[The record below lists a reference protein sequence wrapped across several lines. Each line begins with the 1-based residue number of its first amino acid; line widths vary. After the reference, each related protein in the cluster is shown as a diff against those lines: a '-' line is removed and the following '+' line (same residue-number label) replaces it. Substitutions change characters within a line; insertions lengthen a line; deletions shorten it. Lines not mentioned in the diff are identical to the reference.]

1 MNEPL
6 KIIKDHPDSNFV
18 KIVKE
23 ISKLQD
29 MPEEV
34 IKKLLAAQGSLKDSK
49 IRNKINGS
57 KTNP

>member
-6 KIIKDHPDSNFV
+6 KIIKDDPDSNFE

-49 IRNKINGS
+49 FRNRINGS

>member
-6 KIIKDHPDSNFV
+6 KIIKDDPDSNFE